1 METLALRALRARWDP
16 LEREALKDPLEP
28 PDPSEPLERLD
39 PRAKREPLVRRDPKD
54 PPDPRVFQER
64 PLRLSSMRC

>member
-1 METLALRALRARWDP
+1 M
-16 LEREALKDPLEP
+16 EREALKDPLEP
-28 PDPSEPLERLD
+28 LDLPELRERLD

>member
-1 METLALRALRARWDP
+1 METLALQARRARRDP
-16 LEREALKDPLEP
+16 LEREALKDPP
-28 PDPSEPLERLD
+28 EPLDLPELRERLD

>member
-1 METLALRALRARWDP
+1 M
-16 LEREALKDPLEP
+16 EREALKDPP
-28 PDPSEPLERLD
+28 EPLDLPELRERLD

-54 PPDPRVFQER
+54 PPDPRVVQER